1 MDVFLARQPILDRE
15 QELYGY
21 ELLYRS
27 GPENVFNAACA
38 DTASS
43 SVIGNSILHADL
55 ARITGGKIA
64 FINVTDKIL
73 TDDLASVLPPEITV
87 IELLESIQPTAGVIA
102 ACRSLR
108 DAGYRLA
115 LDDFVY
121 DPSFDPL
128 IDIVAIVKLDWMAL
142 SRAER
147 RRHVARLRPRKVQ
160 VLAEK
165 IETWEDFRESM
176 DLGCDLFQ
184 GYFFAKPELMRQRSL
199 STSKLNHLKILKEL
213 HAPDL
218 DFGSLE
224 ELIKHEVALA
234 YKLLRYVNSV
244 AFGMRNDVQSIK
256 HALVLLGEREFRRW
270 ASLAILSSVGQDKPD
285 ELLVQA
291 AVRGRMCELLAE
303 DAGTPGR
310 GSECFILG
318 MFSLLEAFLDQPLDA
333 MLSTLAVPEEVR
345 GALLGQPGPLRDILK
360 VALGYERGHWSAVLE
375 SCNQLNIRLGAAPQ
389 RYIEAVAWAD
399 QSVGA
404 VDEKAA

>member
-1 MDVFLARQPILDRE
+1 
-15 QELYGY
+15 
-21 ELLYRS
+21 
-27 GPENVFNAACA
+27 
-38 DTASS
+38 
-43 SVIGNSILHADL
+43 
-55 ARITGGKIA
+55 
-64 FINVTDKIL
+64 
-73 TDDLASVLPPEITV
+73 
-87 IELLESIQPTAGVIA
+87 
-102 ACRSLR
+102 
-108 DAGYRLA
+108 
-115 LDDFVY
+115 
-121 DPSFDPL
+121 
-128 IDIVAIVKLDWMAL
+128 
-142 SRAER
+142 
-147 RRHVARLRPRKVQ
+147 
-160 VLAEK
+160 
-165 IETWEDFRESM
+165 
-176 DLGCDLFQ
+176 
-184 GYFFAKPELMRQRSL
+184 MRQRSL

-213 HAPDL
+213 HSPDL

-375 SCNQLNIRLGAAPQ
+375 SCNQLNIRLGAAHR